1 MAALTDVPSS
11 SRPLR
16 VLCLDLEGGYG
27 GSSRSLYHS
36 IRALDRRRVTVEV
49 WCRRAGPA
57 QALYEAIGVPCHV
70 TPEMPR
76 VSSLPR
82 LSRNLYAYARAFPA
96 LCGARSFRH
105 DLRNAAR
112 DRFDLVHFN
121 HEGLFLLAGWL
132 ARNSSVPLTCHVRT
146 MLIDTPFAR
155 WQMRR
160 LIKAT
165 EALVFIT
172 ENEKFNVEQL
182 TGWAP
187 GPVIHNIAVAL
198 AGSVQPHPVVPAD
211 GRLKAVALSNYAWVR
226 GTDRLIDVALRLKAL
241 GRTDIL
247 FVVAGDMTLTSSL
260 PGILGEVGRGGG
272 DLAEVAARAGVGEL
286 FLFLGSVTE
295 PETVLAAADLLVR
308 PSREGHPWGREV
320 IEAMA
325 AGKPVL
331 ATGRWDGY
339 VRPGANGFL
348 YNEFDPDIVAGDLIR
363 LADDREAVRRLGD
376 AAKAH
381 VSDFCDGP
389 ARAGE
394 LLDVWASCI
403 HS

>member
-1 MAALTDVPSS
+1 
-11 SRPLR
+11 
-16 VLCLDLEGGYG
+16 
-27 GSSRSLYHS
+27 
-36 IRALDRRRVTVEV
+36 
-49 WCRRAGPA
+49 
-57 QALYEAIGVPCHV
+57 LYEAINV
-70 TPEMPR
+70 TCRVVPEMPR

-82 LSRNLYAYARAFPA
+82 LSRNLYAYARAIPA
-96 LCGARSFRH
+96 FWRARSFRH
-105 DLRNAAR
+105 ALRNAAQ

-132 ARNSSVPLTCHVRT
+132 ARNSPVPLTCHVRT

-160 LIKAT
+160 LVKAT

-172 ENEKFNVEQL
+172 ENEKSNVERL
-182 TGWAP
+182 TGRAP
-187 GPVIHNIAVAL
+187 GPVIHNIATA
-198 AGSVQPHPVVPAD
+198 ASGSVQSHPAVPVD
-211 GRLKAVALSNYAWVR
+211 NRLKVLALSNYAWVR
-226 GTDRLIDVALRLKAL
+226 GTDRLIDVAVRLKVR

-272 DLAEVAARAGVGEL
+272 DLAAVAGRVGVDDL
-286 FLFLGSVTE
+286 FLFLGSVAA
-295 PETVLAAADLLVR
+295 PESVLVAADLLVR

-339 VRPGANGFL
+339 VRPGENGFL
-348 YNEFDPDIVAGDLIR
+348 YDNFDPEDMANDLIR
-363 LADDREAVRRLGD
+363 LADDRETVRRLGD

-381 VSDFCDGP
+381 VSDLCDGP

-394 LLDVWASCI
+394 LLDVWESCTRP
-403 HS
+403 

>member
-1 MAALTDVPSS
+1 VPSS
-11 SRPLR
+11 TRPLR

-36 IRALDRRRVTVEV
+36 IRALDRRRVSIEV

-57 QALYEAIGVPCHV
+57 QVLYEAIGVTCRV
-70 TPEMPR
+70 APEMPR

-82 LSRNLYAYARAFPA
+82 LSRNLYAYARAIPA
-96 LCGARSFRH
+96 FWRARSFRH
-105 DLRNAAR
+105 ALRNAAQ

-160 LIKAT
+160 LVKAT

-172 ENEKFNVEQL
+172 ENEKSNVERL
-182 TGWAP
+182 TGIAS
-187 GPVIHNIAVAL
+187 GRVIHNIAVAP
-198 AGSVQPHPVVPAD
+198 AETVQPYPAVPTD
-211 GRLKAVALSNYAWVR
+211 GRLKVLALSNYAWVR
-226 GTDRLIDVALRLKAL
+226 GTDRLIDVAVELKTR

-247 FVVAGDMTLTSSL
+247 FVVAGDMRLTGSL
-260 PGILGEVGRGGG
+260 SGVLGEVSQRGG
-272 DLAEVAARAGVGEL
+272 DLAEVAARAGVAEL
-286 FLFLGSVTE
+286 FEFLGSVAV
-295 PETVLAAADLLVR
+295 PESVLVAGDLLVR

-339 VRPGANGFL
+339 VRPGENGFL
-348 YNEFDPDIVAGDLIR
+348 YNNFDPEDMANDLIR
-363 LADDREAVRRLGD
+363 LADDREAVRRLGT

-381 VSDFCDGP
+381 ITDLCDGP

-394 LLDVWASCI
+394 LLDAWESCTRP
-403 HS
+403 